1 MIILN
6 SAVAYLA
13 LGATLL
19 LGLYLVTRSPRR
31 ATAWLAAGTL
41 WALSGYFLNR
51 LINLNVT
58 TYGGIASLGAMS
70 AIWAAP
76 LFFGLSTRLRGATGG
91 WRFAV
96 CAGYG
101 LAAVF
106 SLLILQTD
114 LVFQG
119 RGRLPALAPRGP
131 CARSLPRDRPRALRR
146 DR

>member
-76 LFFGLSTRLRGATGG
+76 RAQS
-91 WRFAV
+91 AV
-96 CAGYG
+96 
-101 LAAVF
+101 
-106 SLLILQTD
+106 
-114 LVFQG
+114 G
-119 RGRLPALAPRGP
+119 RAKPWCRPSQRRASPAL
-131 CARSLPRDRPRALRR
+131 
-146 DR
+146 